1 MNLMFLGTAAA
12 EGIPALWCNCDMCK
26 KAWTTGG
33 KDIRHRTAYL
43 LDDDTVIDLGPDF
56 YSQSLSY
63 RIDTSRIRRV
73 ILTHPHMDHLAAQ
86 EFCFRGKGFS
96 VVSGNLDFMASV
108 EAAVRL
114 LKETGAESA
123 SLHYTP
129 RHLVPGEW
137 VASGDVEVMGVPAKH
152 APGLGAMILVIRRG
166 GKTLLIAHDTG
177 YLTEESWQMLKGIE
191 MSAIVLESTSGIK
204 YAETQSTHLGV
215 NGTIRFRDRL
225 AELGCITPSTQQ
237 YVTHFS
243 HNGLSTHE
251 ALEEFFL
258 PKGIKVAFDG
268 LKVGI

>member
-1 MNLMFLGTAAA
+1 MKLMFLGTAAA
-12 EGIPALWCNCDMCK
+12 EGIPALWCECDLCK

-56 YSQSLSY
+56 YAQSLSY
-63 RIDTSRIRRV
+63 RIDTSRISRV
-73 ILTHPHMDHLAAQ
+73 ILTHPHMDHLSAK
-86 EFCFRGKGFS
+86 EFSFRQKGFS
-96 VVSGNLDFMASV
+96 VVSKNLDFVASV
-108 EAAVRL
+108 EAIVHL

-123 SLHYTP
+123 ALSYTP
-129 RHLVPGEW
+129 CRLVPGEW
-137 VASGDVEVMGVPAKH
+137 VKSGDVEVMGVPARH
-152 APGLGAMILVIRRG
+152 APGLGAMILAICRG

-191 MSAIVLESTSGIK
+191 MSAIVLESTCGIK
-204 YAETQSTHLGV
+204 YAEVQSGHLGV
-215 NGTIRFRDRL
+215 NATIRFRDRL

-268 LKVGI
+268 LTVDI